1 MPLPEFGAA
10 LGGDPP
16 GARGHRGRAAAVTPR
31 RSVAAGRLPVERALA
46 LDEAVARSGG
56 GPALLLWRTDPAVI
70 VGRFQRVD
78 WEVDAAACAARGVR
92 VWRRFTGGGT
102 VYLDAGDAVR
112 RAVRSGRPP
121 RRGRSA
127 IPELYAPLLD
137 GIAAALR
144 RATWTRSATTARC
157 ASAGRKVTGIAAH
170 RGRAGAM
177 VHGTVLIDADLAALR
192 ATIAGPRGGDLE
204 GRPRPSPSRP
214 DHVANTGAGALE
226 DALCTAFG
234 AEPGELTGEEAELA
248 ERLAAERYADRGWH
262 GGPWLDVTPPA
273 VAAVLGGSD
282 GRGPGADVRAAA
294 PPGDAR

>member
-1 MPLPEFGAA
+1 M
-10 LGGDPP
+10 
-16 GARGHRGRAAAVTPR
+16 TPR
-31 RSVAAGRLPVERALA
+31 RAVAAGRLPMERALA
-46 LDEAVARSGG
+46 LDEAVARAGG
-56 GPALLLWRTDPAVI
+56 GPALLLWRTEPAVI
-70 VGRFQRVD
+70 LGRFQRAD

-102 VYLDAGDAVR
+102 VYLDPGTLCVALSAPAGHPDA
-112 RAVRSGRPP
+112 GL
-121 RRGRSA
+121 G

-137 GIAAALR
+137 GVAAALR
-144 RATWTRSATTARC
+144 ACDVDAERDDRTVRV
-157 ASAGRKVTGIAAH
+157 AGRKVTGIAAH

-214 DHVANTGAGALE
+214 DHVANTGARALE
-226 DALCTAFG
+226 QALCAAFE
-234 AEPGELTGEEAELA
+234 AEPGELTGEEVELA

-273 VAAVLGGSD
+273 VVAVLGGSD
-282 GRGPGADVRAAA
+282 GRGSGADARTTA